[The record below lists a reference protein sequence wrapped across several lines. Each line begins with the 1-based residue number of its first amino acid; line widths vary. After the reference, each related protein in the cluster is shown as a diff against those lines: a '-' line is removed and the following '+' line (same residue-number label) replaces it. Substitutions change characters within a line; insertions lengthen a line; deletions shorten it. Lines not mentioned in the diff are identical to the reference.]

1 MDFFQVLMVRRFI
14 NPSTIQIF
22 FKKIPNTAF
31 HGGKGK
37 IPPWATALAQRHADA
52 RR

>member
-22 FKKIPNTAF
+22 LKKFLTPQPTAARERYRR
-31 HGGKGK
+31 G
-37 IPPWATALAQRHADA
+37 PQR
-52 RR
+52 